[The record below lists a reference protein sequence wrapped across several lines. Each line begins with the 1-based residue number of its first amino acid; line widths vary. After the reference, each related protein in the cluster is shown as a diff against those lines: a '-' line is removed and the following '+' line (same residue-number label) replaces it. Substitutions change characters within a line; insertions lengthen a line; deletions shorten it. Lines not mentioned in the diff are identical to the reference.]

1 MIIMDSD
8 NIFKYIFT
16 DGSNLS
22 KTQRILFLLVSYL
35 FFFTI
40 SILDY
45 LSSGDLFALEL
56 LLVICAVTI
65 PLCYPFLFYE
75 KFVGKHGM
83 SKLRGGISYQG
94 WSQSLSLLAPGG
106 FVICIFFGYNM
117 NNLMLETCA
126 LAFIIPFLALF
137 FRLKLFNDSNCCLDE
152 EIIFG
157 YPPNFYGFI
166 CLCLGLFGIY
176 NIFDYYYI
184 DFYYFIVC
192 LLVVL
197 IFQVIVVI
205 PDIFNEFLPFEI
217 RTKRGFIIF
226 IGCVIGSYLL
236 SLVLLCGNLIFVNIN
251 FDWSLSNILR
261 KIITYG
267 IIIILVMLF
276 YRQAKKMNE
285 KKK

>member
-1 MIIMDSD
+1 MDSD
-8 NIFKYIFT
+8 TILKYIFT

-22 KTQRILFLLVSYL
+22 KTQRILFVLLSYL
-35 FFFTI
+35 FFFSI
-40 SILDY
+40 SIWDY

-56 LLVICAVTI
+56 LLVVCAVTL

-94 WSQSLSLLAPGG
+94 WSRSLSLLAPGG
-106 FVICIFFGYNM
+106 FVICIFLGYNLH
-117 NNLMLETCA
+117 NLMLETFA
-126 LAFIIPFLALF
+126 LAFIIPFFALF
-137 FRLKLFNDSNCCLDE
+137 FRLNLFNDSNCCLEDE
-152 EIIFG
+152 IVFG

-166 CLCLGLFGIY
+166 CLFLGLFGIY

-184 DFYYFIVC
+184 DFNYFIVC
-192 LLVVL
+192 LFVVL
-197 IFQVIVVI
+197 IFQIIVVI
-205 PDIFNEFLPFEI
+205 PDIFNGVLPFEI
-217 RTKRGFIIF
+217 RTKRGFVIF
-226 IGCVIGSYLL
+226 IGGVLGIYLL
-236 SLVLLCGNLIFVNIN
+236 SLVLLCGNLIFANIN
-251 FDWSLSNILR
+251 FDWSLSNIMR

-276 YRQAKKMNE
+276 YKQAKKMNE